1 MVRYILAAGALKAFS
16 INETSRALYR
26 RLGNILRKHK
36 RMHRQNKLDSY
47 IRRGNLFVNLCDK
60 YKAVKAGDKL
70 LEIGTG
76 WMHWYSIYLRLFYEV
91 GVTMLD
97 VWDNRQFDA
106 TKTMLTELLAKTK
119 DDPTHCKRIIE
130 LEKVLQVDT
139 FEELYALL
147 DLKYVI
153 EETGS
158 LCRFPNDSF
167 DCVFSFHVLE
177 HVQAENADE
186 LTKSIRR
193 VLRPGGY
200 SIHQIGLNDH
210 LAHYDKKVSAKN
222 YLRYSDTAWKRYFE
236 NTVQYFNRL
245 QASDWLGLFS
255 KHDFSLLEKK
265 AGFCDIESLPI
276 DAKYRDY
283 ERQDLECVNLTMVH
297 RNPE

>member
-26 RLGNILRKHK
+26 RIGNILRKHK

-97 VWDNRQFDA
+97 VWDNRQLDA
-106 TKTMLTELLAKTK
+106 TKTLFTRFQTMVSNGTARCERM
-119 DDPTHCKRIIE
+119 DDLDCLVRA
-130 LEKVLQVDT
+130 DS
-139 FEELYALL
+139 FEELYARLG
-147 DLKYVI
+147 LKYVI
-153 EETGS
+153 ERRGS
-158 LCRFPNDSF
+158 LSNFPDNSF
-167 DCVFSFHVLE
+167 GCVFSFHVFE
-177 HVQAENADE
+177 HIPAENVEE
-186 LTKSIRR
+186 LARNIRR

-200 SIHQIGLNDH
+200 SIHQIALNDH
-210 LAHYDKKVSAKN
+210 IGLYDRKVSEKN
-222 YLRYSDTAWKRYFE
+222 YLRYSDTTWKRYFE
-236 NTVQYFNRL
+236 NKVQYFNRL

-255 KHDFSLLEKK
+255 RNGFTLLEKK
-265 AGFCDIESLPI
+265 AGFCDIGALPI

-283 ERQDLECVNLTMVH
+283 ERQDLECINLTMVH
-297 RNPE
+297 RKTK